1 MKNLFLTLFAL
12 VSVNLFSQCEND
24 LINPYFVN
32 FEPEVTI
39 SCDVDPNVL
48 IPVAFDECDDSVDV
62 VWYEETTTIY
72 CEHSYDLFR
81 VYRAF
86 DNFGNQS
93 VESQI
98 IHVVDETSPIFQPT
112 PTKIIS
118 CDEVPVFDQP
128 IATDNCG
135 FIVITNEDIVDTS
148 DSCETTYTRIWT
160 AYDQCGNTSYSS
172 QIIIAMDTTP
182 PVITGEIYLEVN
194 EGDNIDTTFIAVTDN
209 CSTFIVSYV
218 DTELSGNNI
227 IRNYTA
233 TDECGNVSTF
243 EQIIGINIVTPPGD
257 EDEDDE
263 DEDDEDE
270 DEEDGDD
277 EDGDDE
283 DDDDNYE
290 DEDKDEDDNDCEDDD
305 NEDDDNDEGDDDSNK
320 VAICHGTGDGSYHTI
335 YVNQNAVQAH
345 LNHGDYLGT
354 CTEMI
359 IEWQQILPNS
369 DLQMIV
375 VKGRDNKFKKYV
387 KVR

>member
-48 IPVAFDECDDSVDV
+48 IPVALDNCDDSVEV
-62 VWYEETTTIY
+62 AWYEETTTIY
-72 CEHSYDLFR
+72 CDHSYDLFR

-98 IHVVDETSPIFQPT
+98 IHVVDETSPIFQPIENQ
-112 PTKIIS
+112 IID
-118 CDEVPVFDQP
+118 CGETPVFSQP

-135 FIVITNEDIVDTS
+135 FIVITNEDFVDSTDNCQIV
-148 DSCETTYTRIWT
+148 YTRLWT
-160 AYDQCGNTSYSS
+160 AYDQCGNTSNSS
-172 QIIIAMDTTP
+172 QIIIVTDITP

-194 EGDNIDTTFIAVTDN
+194 EGDNIDTSFITVTDN
-209 CSTFIVSYV
+209 CSTFTITYV
-218 DTELSGNNI
+218 DSEVSGNNI

-233 TDECGNVSTF
+233 TDACGNVSTF
-243 EQIIGINIVTPPGD
+243 EQIIGINIVTPPGEDD
-257 EDEDDE
+257 EDEDDDDEDEDGEEDDE
-263 DEDDEDE
+263 DEDDEEDDE
-270 DEEDGDD
+270 DEDD
-277 EDGDDE
+277 DDE
-283 DDDDNYE
+283 DDDSD
-290 DEDKDEDDNDCEDDD
+290 
-305 NEDDDNDEGDDDSNK
+305 K

-345 LNHGDYLGT
+345 LNHGDYLGP

-359 IEWQQILPNS
+359 IDWQQILPNS
-369 DLQMIV
+369 DLQMRV